1 MRRWCK
7 GRKGRKE
14 GGGKE
19 TKEDAFNDNLKIKF
33 KMRVTN
39 ELGQDDSVRERERK
53 EKKKEGNDKP
63 LTLEKYV

>member
-1 MRRWCK
+1 
-7 GRKGRKE
+7 
-14 GGGKE
+14 
-19 TKEDAFNDNLKIKF
+19 
-33 KMRVTN
+33 MRVTN

>member
-1 MRRWCK
+1 MRRRCK

-39 ELGQDDSVRERERK
+39 ELGQDDSVRKKERK
-53 EKKKEGNDKP
+53 G
-63 LTLEKYV
+63 